1 MKTFQCEKIEV
12 GNLQTYILKK
22 IKNIQTFLGRVFP
35 GYKLCWRSSHC
46 LLSSKTFAKALLVWW
61 TVIETDL
68 FLFHK
73 SFSENP
79 RFSRA
84 ATLHPLQF
92 LNYATGPLIGKSNF
106 TRSMLRN
113 PTKSC
118 ERGIQLF
125 HCPQMN
131 LFSDWKVIKTIIEN
145 KFHNFYGLFQN
156 LRFY

>member
-61 TVIETDL
+61 TLIETDL

-73 SFSENP
+73 PFSENP

-92 LNYATGPLIGKSNF
+92 LNYATGPLIRKSNF
-106 TRSMLRN
+106 TRSILR
-113 PTKSC
+113 
-118 ERGIQLF
+118 IQ
-125 HCPQMN
+125 Q
-131 LFSDWKVIKTIIEN
+131 KVAKGGSSYSIVPKWTYSVTG
-145 KFHNFYGLFQN
+145 KL
-156 LRFY
+156 LKL